1 MVGGSASKDAV
12 ARAKRLPRLRVGLHL
27 TIVEDRPVLPANEI
41 PGMVDARGRLRS
53 DLLALGVAL
62 IAAPS
67 VLRQLRSEIRA
78 QFEAFRATGLALDH
92 VSAHLHYHLH
102 PAVLGEILAMGA
114 EYGMRALRV
123 PIEPVKV
130 LRSVEPTSVHPI
142 AMLTKPWAAM
152 MRRRVRKAGFRSTDQ
167 VFGLTWS
174 GHMTEERI
182 AGLIDSL
189 PEGSTEIYTHPA
201 ISGDYEGAAPNYDYT
216 KELAGLSSRRCREAI
231 KRSAVRVGG
240 YSDLR

>member
-1 MVGGSASKDAV
+1 
-12 ARAKRLPRLRVGLHL
+12 
-27 TIVEDRPVLPANEI
+27 LPANEV
-41 PGMVDARGRLRS
+41 PALVDATGRLRG

-62 IAAPS
+62 IAVPS
-67 VLRQLRSEIRA
+67 MRRQLRSEIRA

-102 PAVLGEILAMGA
+102 PAVLGEILAIGS

-123 PIEPVKV
+123 PIEPVRV

-152 MRRRVRKAGFRSTDQ
+152 MRRRVRRAGFRSADQ

-182 AGLIDSL
+182 AGLIDNL
-189 PEGSTEIYTHPA
+189 PEGNTEIYTHPA
-201 ISGDYEGAAPNYDYT
+201 IAGGYEGAAASYDYAG
-216 KELAGLSSRRCREAI
+216 ELAGLLSRRCREAI
-231 KRSAVRVGG
+231 ERSSADVGG
-240 YSDLR
+240 YSDLL